1 MISDVSK
8 KWKISFNYVG
18 FPKTMKHKFPLAFL
32 KIAPFN
38 SITFFLFLRER
49 QSVYTQV
56 RGEGQRGW
64 GSEKET

>member
-38 SITFFLFLRER
+38 SITFFLFLRE
-49 QSVYTQV
+49 SVCVHTSKGGGAE
-56 RGEGQRGW
+56 RLGE
-64 GSEKET
+64 